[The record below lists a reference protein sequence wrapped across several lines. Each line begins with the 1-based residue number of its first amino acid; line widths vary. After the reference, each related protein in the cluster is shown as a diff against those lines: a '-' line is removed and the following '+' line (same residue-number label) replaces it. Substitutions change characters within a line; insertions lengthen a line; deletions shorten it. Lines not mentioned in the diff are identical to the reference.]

1 MTMFLPI
8 LVLIAIMSRFGG
20 GPLTLFSSLGA
31 GPTIW
36 LSLAAI
42 FLPRIPAWLLVR
54 HWITRLDAT
63 GSPVAVSRISRTLA
77 LEQLAVGLITAA
89 AIAWIGLLDAVRAT
103 LGDLPVADECL
114 VCLPWMLATCLIS
127 AQSHSLEVR
136 LRSASLVGS
145 LDGGAELPPH
155 HSIGCWVWLR
165 LRETVLCTL
174 APGFAFLAWIE
185 SAERGILWLDG
196 LHPGILL
203 TRHASGETVTTLLAD
218 AVVIAGMIA
227 IAASSPLLVAAIL
240 PTVRV
245 RSGRLFDE
253 LAAICRAT
261 NTRCPPV
268 RLWKP
273 SMGQANAMV
282 MGVLPGTRSLLVS
295 DRLVAGMSDDQL
307 RAVLSHELGHIR
319 RRHIPWIAAAVIGA
333 SMASHAAAAGL
344 GLADGPGMWSLAAI
358 LLTLGMVSRRFERE
372 ADLCAAEAL
381 ERMGLPRESALRAT
395 FEALLRVAELNRM
408 RITKRDFLHGTIEER
423 LHHLVSIA
431 RNPEVGTRTHRIATH
446 TKLVIAAILIAAAA
460 GWSVIG

>member
-20 GPLTLFSSLGA
+20 GPPTLFSSLGA

-42 FLPRIPAWLLVR
+42 FSPRVPCWLLLR
-54 HWITRLDAT
+54 RWIRRVDAT
-63 GSPVAVSRISRTLA
+63 GSPVAVSRIGRTLA

-89 AIAWIGLLDAVRAT
+89 AIAWLGLLDAVRAT
-103 LGDLPVADECL
+103 IDDLPVADELL

-145 LDGGAELPPH
+145 LDSGAELPPH
-155 HSIGCWVWLR
+155 HGLASWVWLR

-185 SAERGILWLDG
+185 VAERAIFWLDD
-196 LHPGILL
+196 LRPGILI
-203 TRHASGETVTTLLAD
+203 TRHASGESIPTLISD
-218 AVVIAGMIA
+218 AVVIAGMIS
-227 IAASSPLLVAAIL
+227 IAALSPLLVAAIL

-261 NTRCPPV
+261 KTRCPPV

-295 DRLVAGMSDDQL
+295 DRLVGGMSDDQL

-333 SMASHAAAAGL
+333 SMASHAAAAVMGHPN
-344 GLADGPGMWSLAAI
+344 GPGMWSLAAI
-358 LLTLGMVSRRFERE
+358 ILVLGMVSRRFERE
-372 ADLCAAEAL
+372 ADLFAAESL

-395 FEALLRVAELNRM
+395 FEALLRVAELNRV
-408 RITKRDFLHGTIEER
+408 RITRRDFLHGTIEER
-423 LHHLVSIA
+423 LDHLVRIA
-431 RNPEVGTRTHRIATH
+431 RNPDVGAHTHRIATR